1 MQGGEKISSHTSFT
15 PSQYLLGAVSKRRI
29 NLIREAM
36 IMDIAKSPYLYSEI
50 VSFVL
55 GEIAAQD
62 LWNDSSRVLIKEK
75 RYWNNQY
82 YIQLKKDLKGNFNE
96 ENLKFLSDISDF
108 LSDFNQLKK
117 EVKILDVKKGGKEN
131 VRGFL
136 DEEKKMGN
144 IKVENVT
151 DHVKKIEKRH
161 KEMGEKMESLEEFI
175 DQLDPYSSLEEL
187 YVNSNKRVK

>member
-1 MQGGEKISSHTSFT
+1 
-15 PSQYLLGAVSKRRI
+15 
-29 NLIREAM
+29 M

-55 GEIAAQD
+55 GTIAEQD

-75 RYWNNQY
+75 RYWNDQY
-82 YIQLKKDLKGNFNE
+82 YIQLKRDLKVNFTE
-96 ENLKFLSDISDF
+96 ENLKFLSDVSGF
-108 LSDFNQLKK
+108 LSDLKQLKK
-117 EVKILDVKKGGKEN
+117 EVKILDVKKGGKEK

-136 DEEKKMGN
+136 DEEKKIGN
-144 IKVENVT
+144 IRAGSVT
-151 DHVKKIEKRH
+151 DHVKKIEKKH
-161 KEMGEKMESLEEFI
+161 KEMGKKMESLEEFI

>member
-1 MQGGEKISSHTSFT
+1 
-15 PSQYLLGAVSKRRI
+15 
-29 NLIREAM
+29 
-36 IMDIAKSPYLYSEI
+36 MDIAKSPYLYSEI